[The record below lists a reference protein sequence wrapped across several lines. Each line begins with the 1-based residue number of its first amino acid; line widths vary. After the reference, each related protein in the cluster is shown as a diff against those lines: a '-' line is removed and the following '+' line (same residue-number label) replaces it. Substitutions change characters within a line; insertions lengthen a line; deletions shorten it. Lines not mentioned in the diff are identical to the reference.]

1 MILVLFSLL
10 LLLSSCAR
18 IIVYTDP
25 LTSEEHVN
33 LGYIY
38 EKQGKI
44 ELARE
49 EYKKAIRKDRKNWI
63 AYYNLGNMYAREG
76 NWERAE
82 ELYLRALDIKR
93 DPDLLN
99 NLAYVLNEK
108 GKPCQALRLIKEAIE
123 KAQKQEYLETLE
135 EVKDRIEKKKIECS
149 TLEREGEFW

>member
-1 MILVLFSLL
+1 MILVLFTLL

-49 EYKKAIRKDRKNWI
+49 EYKRAIRKDRKNWI
-63 AYYNLGNMYAREG
+63 AYYNLGNIYAKEE

-82 ELYLRALDIKR
+82 ELYLGALEIKR

-99 NLAYVLNEK
+99 NLAYVLNKK
-108 GKPCQALRLIKEAIE
+108 GDHCLALKLIEEALIKAQRAEYMQTKEEIKNTIE
-123 KAQKQEYLETLE
+123 
-135 EVKDRIEKKKIECS
+135 RKKVECLS
-149 TLEREGEFW
+149 FEREGELW

>member
-1 MILVLFSLL
+1 MILVLFTFL

-18 IIVYTDP
+18 IVVYTDP

-63 AYYNLGNMYAREG
+63 AYYNLGNLYAREEK
-76 NWERAE
+76 WERAE
-82 ELYLRALDIKR
+82 ELYLRALEIKR

-99 NLAYVLNEK
+99 NLAYVLNKK
-108 GKPCQALRLIKEAIE
+108 GDHCLALKLIEEALA
-123 KAQKQEYLETLE
+123 KAQKLEYKQTE
-135 EVKDRIEKKKIECS
+135 KDIRSAI
-149 TLEREGEFW
+149 EREKVNCLFFEGEGESW

>member
-1 MILVLFSLL
+1 MRLILFTFL

-18 IIVYTDP
+18 IVVYTDP

-49 EYKKAIRKDRKNWI
+49 EYKKAIRKNRKNWI
-63 AYYNLGNMYAREG
+63 AYYNLGNIYAREER
-76 NWERAE
+76 WERAE

-99 NLAYVLNEK
+99 NLAYVLNK
-108 GKPCQALRLIKEAIE
+108 RGDHCIALKLIEEALT
-123 KAQKQEYLETLE
+123 KAQKPEFTQTE
-135 EVKDRIEKKKIECS
+135 EEIRRAIDREKVKCLSFEG
-149 TLEREGEFW
+149 ERELW